1 MNWMLPLLYESVL
14 LLAEWLVQRICTVR
28 DICKLGDLAY
38 FGEFAKLGENLSLNL
53 ENAS

>member
-1 MNWMLPLLYESVL
+1 MAHERKL
-14 LLAEWLVQRICTVR
+14 TVR

-38 FGEFAKLGENLSLNL
+38 FGEFAKFGENLSLNL